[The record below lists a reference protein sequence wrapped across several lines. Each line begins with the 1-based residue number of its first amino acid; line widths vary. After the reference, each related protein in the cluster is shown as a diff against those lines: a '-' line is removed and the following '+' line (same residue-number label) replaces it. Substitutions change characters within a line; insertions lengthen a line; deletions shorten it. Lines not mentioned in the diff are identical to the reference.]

1 MPDTDVQKKVFRL
14 RKVVPN
20 DLIIRVYQYDNP
32 QINRFIK
39 MTDRNPYQMLPWQWA
54 LSIFMDEGNYNLYK
68 KGYITFD
75 KNDEL
80 VKLAYEMG
88 AYFDD
93 KLDFTPAREDNENV
107 VVSVLKAGNRS
118 NIMNAIQKYGRSFVQ
133 HVAVTH
139 RDELSAGVVSML
151 ESILQVQ
158 LFVDGG
164 DLDNNPEE
172 K

>member
-1 MPDTDVQKKVFRL
+1 MPETQLKAFRMKKVI
-14 RKVVPN
+14 PN
-20 DLIIRVYQYDNP
+20 DLIFVIHPFSNP
-32 QINRFIK
+32 QLSKTIRLTN
-39 MTDRNPYQMLPWQWA
+39 RNPYQVLPLDWA
-54 LSIFMDEGNYNLYK
+54 LGIFMDDGNYNLYK